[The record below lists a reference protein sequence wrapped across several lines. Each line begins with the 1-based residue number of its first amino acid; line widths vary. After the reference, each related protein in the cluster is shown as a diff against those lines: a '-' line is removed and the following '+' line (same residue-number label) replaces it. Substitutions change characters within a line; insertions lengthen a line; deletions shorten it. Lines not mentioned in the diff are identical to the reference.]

1 MSAQR
6 NALGRGLGA
15 LIGNPSE
22 PSPPDTVVRRPAE
35 TAEDAANARAKAHD
49 AAADGPGTELREVE
63 KPGEIPKLRVDLID
77 PNPDQPRRTFDP
89 ERLQELAQS
98 IARSGVLQPVVV
110 TRSGDRYT
118 LLVGERRWRA
128 SRQAGLESIP
138 AVIADVDP
146 EERLELA
153 IVENVQRHDLNP
165 IELAHAY
172 RALAERGATQEEIG
186 RRVGKDRSSIANLL
200 RLLDL
205 PVDIQSDVEA
215 GRLSMGHAKALL
227 QVGEPERRS
236 ALRDRVLAEGL
247 SVRETELSARNA
259 SQPIGAEPVPRARP
273 SAPAATSAGAG
284 SSEDPDLLRLAEVLQ
299 GHFQSRVKI
308 HGTPER
314 GRIEIEYTSSEDL
327 DRTSRLIL
335 EGF

>member
-15 LIGNPSE
+15 LIGKPAQ
-22 PSPPDTVVRRPAE
+22 PVPDTDRRHPAE
-35 TAEDAANARAKAHD
+35 PAREAVSGHSAAIATPESAS
-49 AAADGPGTELREVE
+49 
-63 KPGEIPKLRVDLID
+63 IPRIRVDLID

-89 ERLQELAQS
+89 ERLKELSQS

-110 TRSGDRYT
+110 TRNGPRYT

-128 SRQAGLESIP
+128 SRAAGLQSIP
-138 AVIADVDP
+138 AVVADVDP

-172 RALAERGATQEEIG
+172 RALAERGATQDEIG
-186 RRVGKDRSSIANLL
+186 RRVGKDRSSVANLL
-200 RLLDL
+200 RLLEL
-205 PVDIQSDVEA
+205 PVDMQADVEG

-227 QVGEPERRS
+227 QVPDPEHRV

-247 SVRETELSARNA
+247 SVRQTEQSARHIA
-259 SQPIGAEPVPRARP
+259 QPAAA
-273 SAPAATSAGAG
+273 SAPGSQGAAPRVRSNTPDAGRH
-284 SSEDPDLLRLAEVLQ
+284 EDPDLARLADVLQ
-299 GHFQSRVKI
+299 SHFQSRVRVN
-308 HGTPER
+308 GTAER
-314 GRIEIEYTSSEDL
+314 GRIEIEYSSAEDL
-327 DRTSRLIL
+327 DRATRLIL
-335 EGF
+335 EGA